1 MEYTI
6 KATKCVTTKYGKKTF
21 ITIDFKGEMVDVFA
35 PKRFDSKAAD
45 LDKKLKKIVKAMIL
59 RLRKKR

>member
-45 LDKKLKKIVKAMIL
+45 LDKKF
-59 RLRKKR
+59 